1 MVQILATETIPEQFR
16 PVTSLNKGIVGQ
28 AFLNGVI
35 ESGDNV
41 YFMCAIGGPP
51 EDKSVVFSEALLDP
65 APTYVGKGNVFREY
79 VTVHSGTKF
88 CTVIGDDCLFMTK
101 SHVGH
106 DAQIGDR
113 VTVSPSAMIGGH
125 CIIEDDVTIGMG
137 AVIHQRTKIH
147 KGAMIGMGSVVT
159 HEVAPYS
166 LVYGNP
172 ARPHDINWKK
182 FKEHGEPWNELW
194 NYNDPAFNEYY
205 GVA

>member
-1 MVQILATETIPEQFR
+1 MDQILATETIPEQYR
-16 PVTSLNKGIVGQ
+16 PVTSLNKGIIGQ

-113 VTVSPSAMIGGH
+113 VTVSPSAMIGGF
-125 CIIEDDVTIGMG
+125 CIVEDDATIGMG
-137 AVIHQRTKIH
+137 AVIHQRVRIGR
-147 KGAMIGMGSVVT
+147 GAMVGMGAVVT
-159 HEVAPYS
+159 KDVPPFAK
-166 LVYGNP
+166 VYGSP
-172 ARPHDINWKK
+172 AKQ
-182 FKEHGEPWNELW
+182 HG
-194 NYNDPAFNEYY
+194 FNEKKMKEILSPEEIEQVYS
-205 GVA
+205 VAS